1 MKVDKPQGKEF
12 SKKITTCFQIKISNR
27 YDPLKN
33 VDDKIS
39 DDDVSFQV
47 YVCKGSNS
55 VNYDSNT
62 KKESVSKNEI
72 GVRMYGKNKHISLFQ
87 RYSLLLLYTMVL
99 LFEGRLLYSTQK
111 NDILNTITTCNCLES
126 IIFSRVQCQNVFNDY
141 ETGPCL
147 QLVNIS
153 RFTNVICDEFA
164 IKPVFLFDFY
174 SDLKLLFPFYTKVSG
189 FYVTGFTNIYSESKN
204 MSKEVFD
211 IFLSLLMNIL
221 YFFRSRK
228 K

>member
-1 MKVDKPQGKEF
+1 
-12 SKKITTCFQIKISNR
+12 
-27 YDPLKN
+27 
-33 VDDKIS
+33 
-39 DDDVSFQV
+39 
-47 YVCKGSNS
+47 
-55 VNYDSNT
+55 
-62 KKESVSKNEI
+62 
-72 GVRMYGKNKHISLFQ
+72 MYGKNKHISLFQ
-87 RYSLLLLYTMVL
+87 RYSLLLLYTIVL
-99 LFEGRLLYSTQK
+99 LFEARLLYSTQK

-174 SDLKLLFPFYTKVSG
+174 CDLKLLFPFYTKVSG
-189 FYVTGFTNIYSESKN
+189 FYVTGFINIYSESKN

-211 IFLSLLMNIL
+211 IFLSLIMNIL
-221 YFFRSRK
+221 YFFRLRK
-228 K
+228 KKKKYNSL